1 MFQHPCPRKT
11 GCLICAL
18 QLVHEVKWFVYSLN
32 TDWASNLL
40 PDFLKE
46 VLQQETILSYAPTMV
61 LLNPANPRM
70 KNWSLQ
76 EIEGT
81 GWAHKSVKPLFIVSN
96 SSSLVQWLS
105 ESFFFFPFSIFF
117 SHLLNPCSFTYNILR
132 QAVNSQPN
140 KYLHLVQTCYL
151 PFPWFPWIRILKNLF
166 LCYLLRATPFTHFY
180 LVSCQVVIFFFK
192 VKN

>member
-1 MFQHPCPRKT
+1 MLQFKNILKHIALIRIPSMQNVPSPSFFPTWVGFQNFSWQRKRRFCITSFKSIFNYLFQHPCPRKT

-46 VLQQETILSYAPTMV
+46 VLQQETILSYTPTMV

-105 ESFFFFPFSIFF
+105 ESFFFSLSAFF
-117 SHLLNPCSFTYNILR
+117 SVTF
-132 QAVNSQPN
+132 
-140 KYLHLVQTCYL
+140 
-151 PFPWFPWIRILKNLF
+151 
-166 LCYLLRATPFTHFY
+166 
-180 LVSCQVVIFFFK
+180 
-192 VKN
+192 